1 MKRST
6 KSMNITWEI
15 DFLGPRRSAARLLPH
30 RALALLAAS
39 IATLASTNALRGD
52 TAVACWGYNDYG
64 QCDVP
69 AGLAPVTAVAAGG
82 YHTVALY
89 CTTPTLN
96 RTSGNLGAIGS
107 GSPREFAFTSLASA
121 ASQVSLTIRARS
133 DLNLATEFLSVRLN
147 GAPFTNIFVDT
158 GSDCPATADEVTLTI
173 NAKQFNAFAAHGTI
187 VVRVESSIGV
197 NAAQCP
203 DGSCEIALFYQS
215 VPVDCNANGIEDSCE
230 ILTPGRDCNDNG
242 VPDSCD
248 IASGFATDI
257 NSNGRPDSCEYD
269 CNGNGLPDSYEI
281 AQGLAL
287 DCNANA
293 KIDSCDIAQAIAPD
307 CNNNGVPDSCD
318 ITSGFAQD
326 CNANSRPA
334 SCDIASGTAIDIDS
348 NSVPDSCQ
356 LDCNQNLLP
365 DSYEIAQNPAKDCN
379 SNAAIDSCEI
389 AANPALDCNSNAVLD
404 SCEAAQTGADCNNNG
419 GLDSCE
425 IASGAQDKDA
435 DGRLDGC
442 EIALGDF
449 NLDGQ
454 ISAADLADLLGLWGF
469 PNPPFGDLNGD
480 GAIGGADLALLLGRW
495 GPLP

>member
-1 MKRST
+1 
-6 KSMNITWEI
+6 MNRLN
-15 DFLGPRRSAARLLPH
+15 DVLNHAGGVRPSRSAARLLPH

-52 TAVACWGYNDYG
+52 ATVACWGFNG
-64 QCDVP
+64 QCNVP
-69 AGLAPVTAVAAGG
+69 AGLAHVIAVAAGYG
-82 YHTVALY
+82 HTVAIS

-107 GSPREFAFTSLASA
+107 GSPREFTFTGLPPAAASA
-121 ASQVSLTIRARS
+121 ALTIRARA
-133 DLNLATEFLSVRLN
+133 DLNLATEFLSVRIN
-147 GAPFTNIFVDT
+147 GTPFANIFVDT
-158 GSDCPATADEVTLTI
+158 GSDCPATPDEVTLTI
-173 NAKQFNAFAAHGTI
+173 PAKQFNALAATGALT
-187 VVRVESSIGV
+187 VRLDAPSGV
-197 NAAQCP
+197 SATQCP
-203 DGSCEIALFYQS
+203 DGMCEIALFYQS

-230 ILTPGRDCNDNG
+230 VLMPDRDCNDNG

-257 NSNGRPDSCEYD
+257 NSNGRPDSCEDD

-287 DCNANA
+287 DCNAN
-293 KIDSCDIAQAIAPD
+293 
-307 CNNNGVPDSCD
+307 
-318 ITSGFAQD
+318 
-326 CNANSRPA
+326 SRPD
-334 SCDIASGTAIDIDS
+334 SCDIASGTSADVDA

-379 SNAAIDSCEI
+379 LSGTLDACEI
-389 AANPALDCNSNAVLD
+389 AANPALDCNSNAVID

-419 GLDSCE
+419 LLDSCE